1 MKKMV
6 PDLTKQFWNNKYV
19 ANDFGWDIGDISLP
33 LKTYIEQL
41 SNKEI
46 SILIPG
52 AGNAY
57 EAEYLFRKGF
67 KNVTV
72 LDFAESPLQNIKK
85 RLPEFP
91 DKQLIQQDFFE
102 HQGQYDLIIEQTFFC
117 AINPSLRQQYV
128 KHMNQLLK
136 PNGKLIG
143 LLFNDV
149 LNTDKPPF
157 GGNKQEY
164 ETLFSPTFELKV
176 LETCYNSIKPRE
188 GRELFMILEN
198 KVW

>member
-1 MKKMV
+1 MKKMMS
-6 PDLTKQFWNNKYV
+6 DLTKQYWNNRYV
-19 ANDFGWDIGDISLP
+19 TNDFSWDIGDISLP

-41 SNKEI
+41 KNKEI

-57 EAEYLFRKGF
+57 EAEFLFRKGF
-67 KNVTV
+67 KNITV
-72 LDFAESPLQNIKK
+72 LDFAEAPLQNIKK

-91 DKQLIQQDFFE
+91 DKQLVLQDFFA

-117 AINPSLRQQYV
+117 AISPSLRMQYV
-128 KHMNQLLK
+128 QQMHQLLK

-143 LLFNDV
+143 LLFDDV
-149 LNTDKPPF
+149 LNSHKPPF
-157 GGNKQEY
+157 GGNKKEY
-164 ETLFSPTFELKV
+164 EILFSSTFNIKI
-176 LETCYNSIKPRE
+176 LEMCYNSIKPRE

-198 KVW
+198 KI

>member
-1 MKKMV
+1 M
-6 PDLTKQFWNNKYV
+6 PDLTKQIWNNRYV
-19 ANDFGWDIGDISLP
+19 TNDFGWDIGDISLP

-41 SNKEI
+41 GNKEI

-57 EAEYLFRKGF
+57 EAEYLFRQGF

-72 LDFAESPLQNIKK
+72 LDFAETPLQNIKK

-91 DKQLIQQDFFE
+91 DSQLIQQDFFE

>member
-1 MKKMV
+1 M
-6 PDLTKQFWNNKYV
+6 PDLTKRYWNNRYV
-19 ANDFGWDIGDISLP
+19 TNDFSWDVGEISLP

-41 SNKEI
+41 KNREI

-57 EAEYLFRKGF
+57 EAEFLFHQGF

-72 LDFAESPLQNIKK
+72 LDFAEAPLQNIKK

-91 DKQLIQQDFFE
+91 DKQLIQQDFFD

-117 AINPSLRQQYV
+117 AINPSLRKQYV
-128 KHMNQLLK
+128 KQMHQLLK
-136 PNGKLIG
+136 PHGKLIG

-149 LNTDKPPF
+149 LNSDKPPF
-157 GGNKQEY
+157 GGNKTEY
-164 ETLFSPTFELKV
+164 ETLFSSTFNIKV

-198 KVW
+198 KI